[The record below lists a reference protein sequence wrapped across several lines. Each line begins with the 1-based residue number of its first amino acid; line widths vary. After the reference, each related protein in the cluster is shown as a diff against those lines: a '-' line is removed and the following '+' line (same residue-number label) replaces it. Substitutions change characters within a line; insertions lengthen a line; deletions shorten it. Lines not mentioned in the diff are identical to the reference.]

1 MLTEI
6 KRLHASGRR
15 HGIGGDEVSFQE
27 VRRLLRPV
35 AAASSTGRKKGQ
47 AWGSARDKVETSASL
62 SNAEDTACDEMRIPA
77 SSESMDVLLM
87 TARLVMQ
94 RPPANAGVYRTRI
107 GPGIAIIIIIL
118 VCRMIVL
125 QYEIIMGGHG
135 TPWRRPVDF
144 TYDNYCIYSYESLPP
159 EAHREPPLF
168 CHLYIFSH
176 IGAIT

>member
-47 AWGSARDKVETSASL
+47 VWGSARDKVETSASL
-62 SNAEDTACDEMRIPA
+62 PNAEDTACDEMRIPA
-77 SSESMDVLLM
+77 SNESMDVLLM

-107 GPGIAIIIIIL
+107 GPA
-118 VCRMIVL
+118 R
-125 QYEIIMGGHG
+125 H
-135 TPWRRPVDF
+135 R
-144 TYDNYCIYSYESLPP
+144 DNY
-159 EAHREPPLF
+159 
-168 CHLYIFSH
+168 
-176 IGAIT
+176 TV